1 MLKRA
6 TSLKEH
12 WFFGPLL
19 TCRAIYFQVILASV
33 LINIF
38 ALASSLYIMTV
49 YDRVIPNNA
58 TESLIALT
66 TIILVVV
73 VFDLIMKIVRGGFVD
88 RAGLR
93 IDRQVSTALFDR
105 ISRHDTTLGKRA
117 TGALASTVRDFDLL
131 KDVIGSAS
139 FTVFVDLP
147 FVLLF
152 LVVLWVIG
160 GPIAAVPAMIVP
172 AVILFGFILQPII
185 RRMTELSSQQG
196 KSKQAVMVEM
206 ISALETVK
214 TTQGISML
222 RNRWLNSVLHQGKTQ
237 AKTKMTSQ
245 LATHFAQFGQ
255 QMSQIGIVVYG
266 VFLIAGGDL
275 TMGQLIACVILSGRT
290 MAPLGQITGLLG
302 RMNQAIAAFKGLGEV
317 LIGETEEDTRKNMV
331 KRPVLKGQIDLRNV
345 SFTYEEQPEP
355 VLHDINISIKEGE
368 RIAILGRIGC
378 GKTTLLRL
386 ICGLYPPDSGI
397 VMIDNADIR
406 QIRPNDVR
414 RNIGVVLQNPT
425 LFSGTIRD
433 NLLMGNPDA
442 SDEQLLEVAR
452 QTGADEFIG
461 TLPGGFDFPL
471 SERGQELSN
480 GMRQTLAIARAL
492 ISNPTMLVMDEPTA
506 AMDTNTE
513 QKLVRRLETVSQGR
527 TCVFVTHRGAMLQLA
542 DKIMVMEKGRVVLF
556 GPRDEVIAR
565 LQAESQKAASQD
577 GAATDTPP
585 PQTAG
590 EDKAQ

>member
-1 MLKRA
+1 M
-6 TSLKEH
+6 T
-12 WFFGPLL
+12 PLPL
-19 TCRAIYFQVILASV
+19 FQKTIFSFLPLYFAPAAIYFQVILASV

-73 VFDLIMKIVRGGFVD
+73 VFDLIMKIVRGSFVD

-152 LVVLWVIG
+152 LVVLWIIG

-237 AKTKMTSQ
+237 AKTNMTSQ

-266 VFLIAGGDL
+266 VFLIASGDL

-317 LIGETEEDTRKNMV
+317 LIGQTEEDSRKDMV
-331 KRPVLKGQIDLRNV
+331 KRPVLKGQIDLKNV

-355 VLHDINISIKEGE
+355 VLHDISVSIKEG
-368 RIAILGRIGC
+368 
-378 GKTTLLRL
+378 
-386 ICGLYPPDSGI
+386 
-397 VMIDNADIR
+397 
-406 QIRPNDVR
+406 
-414 RNIGVVLQNPT
+414 
-425 LFSGTIRD
+425 
-433 NLLMGNPDA
+433 
-442 SDEQLLEVAR
+442 
-452 QTGADEFIG
+452 
-461 TLPGGFDFPL
+461 
-471 SERGQELSN
+471 
-480 GMRQTLAIARAL
+480 
-492 ISNPTMLVMDEPTA
+492 
-506 AMDTNTE
+506 
-513 QKLVRRLETVSQGR
+513 
-527 TCVFVTHRGAMLQLA
+527 
-542 DKIMVMEKGRVVLF
+542 
-556 GPRDEVIAR
+556 
-565 LQAESQKAASQD
+565 
-577 GAATDTPP
+577 
-585 PQTAG
+585 
-590 EDKAQ
+590 